1 MQPRS
6 PEEQALEVG
15 LLADGQGYP
24 WRPSAHWT
32 LPVKR
37 YLRARHLGWGRHVS
51 WTGGYMT
58 IHPLSTVAY

>member
-15 LLADGQGYP
+15 LLADSQGCP

-37 YLRARHLGWGRHVS
+37 YLKDGVGMLAGQEG
-51 WTGGYMT
+51 T
-58 IHPLSTVAY
+58 

>member
-24 WRPSAHWT
+24 WRPSDVT
-32 LPVKR
+32 CQEILK
-37 YLRARHLGWGRHVS
+37 GMSFMIG
-51 WTGGYMT
+51 
-58 IHPLSTVAY
+58 